1 MANKIGVASI
11 RVSWHFTAAMAMAM
25 SVIGPSI
32 ETFRFI
38 TDDDY

>member
-1 MANKIGVASI
+1 MATKIAIASI
-11 RVSWHFTAAMAMAM
+11 RVSWHFTAMAMAM

-38 TDDDY
+38 ADDDY